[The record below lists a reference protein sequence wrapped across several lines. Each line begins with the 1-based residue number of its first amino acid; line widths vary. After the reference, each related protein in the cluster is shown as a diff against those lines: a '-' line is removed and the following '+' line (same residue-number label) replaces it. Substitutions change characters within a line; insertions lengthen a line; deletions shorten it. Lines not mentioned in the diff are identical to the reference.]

1 VTRGEPS
8 NGRLFIAADQVLDT
22 VKGTMVQGAALVVS
36 GERIEAV
43 ARRSDVPPDGAVID
57 LPGHTLLPGLI
68 DCHTHLVGEVDN
80 GQGYAGLVMRSGA
93 QDALVGVKHAFETLH
108 AGFTT
113 VRDIGSFRAF
123 ADVALRDAIE
133 GGWVTGPRMMCAGA
147 YVTCPGGGGDIT
159 GLAVDVDA
167 VVPRELRFGVT
178 AGPDQMRAGVRQIL
192 RYGADFIKVI
202 ATGAVLTSGT
212 NPGAP
217 EFTEAEIRAAV
228 EEAEG
233 AGTFV
238 AAHAHGAEGIKRA
251 VRAGVRSIEHG
262 SLMDDEAIALM
273 ADAGVFLVADI
284 YDGDWIMEM
293 GPALGYSDEVMAKAA
308 MTNDTQR
315 AGFTRCI
322 EAGVR
327 IAFGTDSGVFPHGL
341 NARQFACYTR
351 LGLPAM
357 SAIQSATHWAAEL
370 LGREDRVGALLPGAF
385 ADVIAVPGDPVTD
398 IRVLEDVDFVMK
410 GGRVVRRPAS
420 AGAGGGSAQPD

>member
-1 VTRGEPS
+1 LIADRIIDTIS
-8 NGRLFIAADQVLDT
+8 GRAVEGMGLA
-22 VKGTMVQGAALVVS
+22 VS

-43 ARRSDVPPDGAVID
+43 VRLADIPDGSELID
-57 LPGHTLLPGLI
+57 LSGHTLVPGLI

-80 GQGYAGLVMRSGA
+80 GRGYAGLVMRSGA
-93 QDALVGVKHAFETLH
+93 EDALIGVKHARETLY

-133 GGWVTGPRMMCAGA
+133 GGWVEGPRMLCAGA

-167 VVPRELRFGVT
+167 VLPRELRFGVT
-178 AGPDQMRAGVRQIL
+178 SGVDQMRSNVRQIL

-228 EEAEG
+228 EEAAG
-233 AGTFV
+233 AGTYV

-262 SLMDDEAIALM
+262 SLMDDDAIALM
-273 ADAGVFLVADI
+273 AESGVFLVADI

-293 GPALGYSDEVMAKAA
+293 GPALGYGEEALTKTA
-308 MTNDTQR
+308 MTNDAQR
-315 AGFTRCI
+315 AGFRSCI
-322 EAGVR
+322 DAGVR
-327 IAFGTDSGVFPHGL
+327 IAFGTDSGVYPHGL

-351 LGLPAM
+351 FGLDPM
-357 SAIQSATHWAAEL
+357 GVIQSATRWAAEL
-370 LGREDRVGALLPGAF
+370 LGWEDRVGSFTPGLF
-385 ADVIAVPGDPVTD
+385 ADVIAVRGDPVADVTAF
-398 IRVLEDVDFVMK
+398 EKVDFVMK
-410 GGRVVRRPAS
+410 GGAVLRLPSRR
-420 AGAGGGSAQPD
+420 